1 MYTWEGTANTHLLKL
16 KRTLNKSMRI
26 TDFRSTYEP
35 PKSLYIYYKILPLK
49 ASIKRNQGK
58 FIWKTTQNQH
68 PGCIQAIY
76 HTNSSTTQ

>member
-49 ASIKRNQGK
+49 ASIK
-58 FIWKTTQNQH
+58 
-68 PGCIQAIY
+68 
-76 HTNSSTTQ
+76 

>member
-58 FIWKTTQNQH
+58 FIWKTTQNQQ